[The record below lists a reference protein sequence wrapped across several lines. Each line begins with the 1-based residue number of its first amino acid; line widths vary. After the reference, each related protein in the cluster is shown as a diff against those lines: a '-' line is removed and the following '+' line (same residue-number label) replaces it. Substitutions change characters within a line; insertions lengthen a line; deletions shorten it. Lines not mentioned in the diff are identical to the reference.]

1 MPFVFV
7 ENEPII
13 KSYHGVSIYRLC
25 KDDQMGA
32 GYRTYWFTT
41 DPMGY
46 EDDENSFDIREIEG
60 YDPDLTIE
68 QNLVNMIDAGR
79 FEKTEEVRDCLY
91 WNEMEPDTCPV
102 CGASLT
108 PECFTD
114 ETCTEDGGKR
124 VQFKCANC
132 GVTGHE
138 TYRLTFTFCFCN
150 ID

>member
-13 KSYHGVSIYRLC
+13 KSYHGVSIYRLSRN
-25 KDDQMGA
+25 DQLSA

-46 EDDENSFDIREIEG
+46 EDDEDSFDIREIEG

-79 FEKTEEVRDCLY
+79 FEKTEEVQSRFYSD
-91 WNEMEPDTCPV
+91 EAEQRKCPV
-102 CGASLT
+102 CGADLSDD
-108 PECFTD
+108 CFIG
-114 ETCTEDGGKR
+114 EPSTENKKICLR
-124 VQFKCANC
+124 FKCAEC
-132 GVTGHE
+132 GITGRE
-138 TYRLTFTFCFCN
+138 IYKLVFVCC
-150 ID
+150 DVD

>member
-13 KSYHGVSIYRLC
+13 KSYHGVSIYWLC
-25 KDDQMGA
+25 KNDQMGA
-32 GYRTYWFTT
+32 GYHTYWFTT

-79 FEKTEEVRDCLY
+79 FERTEKVQNCLY
-91 WNEMEPDTCPV
+91 EDEMDSDICPI
-102 CGASLT
+102 CGAILD
-108 PECFTD
+108 PECFTN
-114 ETCTEDGGKR
+114 ETILEDGYKR

-132 GVTGHE
+132 GVTGCE
-138 TYRLTFTFCFCN
+138 TFKYAFVYCD